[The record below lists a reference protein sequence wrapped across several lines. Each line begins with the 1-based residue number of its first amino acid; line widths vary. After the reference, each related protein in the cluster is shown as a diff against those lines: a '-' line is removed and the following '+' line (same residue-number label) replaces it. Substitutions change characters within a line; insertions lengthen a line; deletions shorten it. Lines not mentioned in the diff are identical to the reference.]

1 MSVSSAPV
9 PAEERAIPFPI
20 KAEKK
25 ELTEKRG
32 GTWLGW
38 MLVWVV
44 LAMAVSAV
52 VVLVRH
58 WPYSEAMLASAL
70 QETFHG
76 QVTIQNFHRFYF
88 PHPGCEA
95 DLVTLAGPAKSGK
108 PIATAEVLRITGRYS
123 DLIFRPYHLA
133 DIELVGLHVRIPA
146 GDERK
151 GAGGTGSGTELSKIS
166 IGAVTANGAVLEFEE
181 ENEKEP
187 LRFDMHTLRVG
198 SIAATTPMTYE
209 VKMTIPEPPGE
220 LESTGKFGPWK
231 AGDAGKTLLRGAAT
245 LHRAKLDKYPG
256 IGGTLD
262 SYNNFSGMLEQ
273 VEVIGSA
280 NVADFHLKSPGHAE
294 RLSAQYIVAVNAL
307 EGEARLRSVKA
318 KLGQTNL
325 QVEGA
330 ISKNAKG
337 GKRETLLSFTMPHG
351 RTEDLLWLFSGAAKP
366 AMMGGV
372 NCWGRVAVPKFG
384 EGFVKDLVLT
394 GRFEVENGHF
404 QKATQM
410 KANLL
415 SARAQGKKVANAG
428 DAPEVTVT
436 SLSSDVQIDKGVAN
450 FTRLYFEVPGA
461 RARVEGTYDLSS
473 HQVDLRGNLWTDATV
488 SKDSAGIAATLLK
501 PFDPLFKRK
510 HAGAEVAVVMN
521 GDIDAPHF
529 GTVLAKDKK
538 GWTGKPGAGGN
549 GGVTQ

>member
-20 KAEKK
+20 KAEMKK
-25 ELTEKRG
+25 PSQKRG
-32 GTWLGW
+32 RAWLGW
-38 MLVWVV
+38 TLVCVV
-44 LAMAVSAV
+44 LAMVVSAV
-52 VVLVRH
+52 VLLARH
-58 WPYSEAMLASAL
+58 WPYSEALLTSAL
-70 QETFHG
+70 QDTFKT

-95 DLVTLAGPAKSGK
+95 DLVTLAGATKSGK
-108 PIATAEVLRITGRYS
+108 PIATVEVLRITGRYS
-123 DLIFRPYHLA
+123 DLLFRPYHLA
-133 DIELVGLHVRIPA
+133 NIELVGLHVRIPA

-151 GAGGTGSGTELSKIS
+151 SVEGAGSGAEPSKIS
-166 IGAVTANGAVLEFEE
+166 IGAVTANGAVLEFEK
-181 ENEKEP
+181 ENEQEP
-187 LRFDMHTLRVG
+187 MRFDIHTLRVG

-231 AGDAGKTLLRGAAT
+231 AGEVGKTLLRGAAT

-280 NVADFHLKSPGHAE
+280 NVGDFHLKSPGHAE

-307 EGEARLRSVKA
+307 KGEARLRNVTA
-318 KLGQTNL
+318 KLGQTSL
-325 QVEGA
+325 QVEG
-330 ISKNAKG
+330 SVGKNPKV
-337 GKRETLLSFTMPHG
+337 GKRETSLSFTIPHG

-366 AMMGGV
+366 TMMGSV
-372 NCWGRVAVPKFG
+372 NSWGRVTVPKFG

-394 GRFEVENGHF
+394 GRFEVENGRF
-404 QKATQM
+404 QKATQV

-415 SARAQGKKVANAG
+415 SARAQGKKVADAS
-428 DAPEVTVT
+428 DAPEVAVT
-436 SLSSDVQIDKGVAN
+436 SLSSDVRIEQGVAN
-450 FTRLYFEVPGA
+450 FTRLYFELPGA
-461 RARVEGTYDLSS
+461 RARVEGTYGLSS

-488 SKDSAGIAATLLK
+488 SKDTSGIAATLLK

-529 GTVLAKDKK
+529 GTILAKDKK
-538 GWTGKPGAGGN
+538 GWKGKPEAGGD